1 MKQIAILG
9 STGSIGTQT
18 LDVVDQG
25 GFTVVAL
32 TAYANVD
39 LLVEQAMKYSPR
51 LVVIM
56 NPALADELEYKLQ
69 GQSIQVMAGMDGLIA
84 AATHP
89 DVDMV
94 VNSLVGAVGVRPT
107 WEAIRAGKDIA
118 LANKETLVT
127 AGALIVGEAQARGVQ
142 ILPIDSE
149 HNALFQAL
157 HGEDR
162 SKVSRL
168 ILTASGGPFRTF
180 TKEQLVDVTP
190 AQALKHPN
198 WAMGG
203 KITIDSATL
212 MNKGLE
218 VIEARWL
225 FGIDYDQ
232 IDVVVHPQSI
242 VHSLVEFVDS
252 SILAELGLPD
262 MRVPIQY
269 ALHYPVR
276 QKNTLER
283 LDLVK
288 VGQLSFEA
296 PKWEHFPCLCLAIQ
310 AGRRGGTLP
319 AVMNAANEVAVY
331 QFLHGEIGFMGIP
344 DLIAQVMEHH
354 EVIDSPDLDT
364 ILAADAWARTEAE
377 RVVKRC

>member
-1 MKQIAILG
+1 MKRIAILG

-25 GFTVVAL
+25 GFQVVAL
-32 TAYANVD
+32 TANSNAK
-39 LLVEQAMKYSPR
+39 LLAAQALKYSPQS
-51 LVVIM
+51 VVMM
-56 NPALADELEYKLQ
+56 NPAHLDELDYML
-69 GQSIQVMAGMDGLIA
+69 AGSGIEILTGMEGLTA
-84 AATHP
+84 AAAHR
-89 DVDMV
+89 DADLV

-127 AGALIVGEAQARGVQ
+127 AGALIMEEAAARGVQ

-180 TKEQLVDVTP
+180 TQEQLLEVTP

-198 WAMGG
+198 WDMGG

-225 FGIDYDQ
+225 FGIDYDR

-242 VHSLVEFVDS
+242 VHSLVEFADS

-283 LDLVK
+283 LDLAK
-288 VGQLSFEA
+288 VGQLTFEA
-296 PKWEHFPCLCLAIQ
+296 PRWELFPCLSLAIQ

-331 QFLHGEIGFMGIP
+331 WFLQGKIRFMGIP
-344 DLIAQVMEHH
+344 ELIARVMERH
-354 EVIDSPDLDT
+354 EIADSPDLDT
-364 ILAADAWARTEAE
+364 ILAADAWARAEAE
-377 RVVKRC
+377 RMVKQC

>member
-1 MKQIAILG
+1 MKRIAILG

-18 LDVVDQG
+18 LDVIDQG
-25 GFTVVAL
+25 GFEVVAL
-32 TAYANVD
+32 TAYSNVK
-39 LLVEQAMKYSPR
+39 LLAEQALKYSPQ

-56 NPALADELEYKLQ
+56 NPALVDELDYTLQ
-69 GQSIQVMAGMDGLIA
+69 GTGIKVMAGMEGLIE

-89 DVDMV
+89 AVDMV

-127 AGALIVGEAQARGVQ
+127 AGALIMREAEARGVQ

-168 ILTASGGPFRTF
+168 IITASGGPFRTF

-198 WAMGG
+198 WSMGG

-288 VGQLSFEA
+288 VGQLTFEA
-296 PKWEHFPCLCLAIQ
+296 PKWDQFPCLRLAIG

-331 QFLHGEIGFMGIP
+331 QFLQGKISFLGIAE
-344 DLIAQVMEHH
+344 LIEQVMQNH
-354 EVIDSPDLDT
+354 EVIDTPDLDA
-364 ILAADAWARTEAE
+364 ILAADAWARTAAE
-377 RVVKRC
+377 RMVK